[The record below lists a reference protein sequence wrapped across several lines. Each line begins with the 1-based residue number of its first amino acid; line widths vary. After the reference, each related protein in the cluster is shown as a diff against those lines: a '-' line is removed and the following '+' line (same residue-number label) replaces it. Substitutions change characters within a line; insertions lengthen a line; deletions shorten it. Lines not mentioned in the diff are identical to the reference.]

1 MTCNFENVEVVL
13 LFQFIS
19 EFYKVLLIRRSFH
32 GDTLVGAAL
41 VWAWTQL
48 ERAKTDVWGI

>member
-19 EFYKVLLIRRSFH
+19 EFYKVLLIRSFH